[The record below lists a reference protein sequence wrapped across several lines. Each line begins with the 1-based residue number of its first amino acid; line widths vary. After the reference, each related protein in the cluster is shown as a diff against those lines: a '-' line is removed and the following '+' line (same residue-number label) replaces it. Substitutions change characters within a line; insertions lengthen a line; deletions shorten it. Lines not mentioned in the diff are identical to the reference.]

1 MFSFGDIW
9 GFGNGRVMSPV
20 IVSTFVSI
28 SYLFGRVWPAPC
40 FKMQARNWEPKV
52 YTQTLLSG
60 CSLVLILLS
69 LDPISFSPGL
79 NSTLS
84 LFTGLLLPLDAI
96 SFSPSLNSTL
106 SLFHAWSLFASWH
119 DHFFLTWFEFYLPF
133 LQPCHHFS
141 VDPCIAPPSLLHPHP
156 FFALLVSLNCLGYRY
171 QDVQL
176 NLGRVL
182 EGNVWA

>member
-1 MFSFGDIW
+1 MLSFGDIW
-9 GFGNGRVMSPV
+9 GFGNGRMMSPI

-28 SYLFGRVWPAPC
+28 SYLSGRVWPAPC

-52 YTQTLLSG
+52 YTQTLLSH

-69 LDPISFSPGL
+69 LDPISFSPG
-79 NSTLS
+79 
-84 LFTGLLLPLDAI
+84 
-96 SFSPSLNSTL
+96 LNSTL

-141 VDPCIAPPSLLHPHP
+141 VDPCIAPPFPFAPSSFFCASCQSELPRLPLPGCSAKPGRSLR
-156 FFALLVSLNCLGYRY
+156 G
-171 QDVQL
+171 
-176 NLGRVL
+176 
-182 EGNVWA
+182 